1 MRLDGIAPD
10 IRMVAFDWNGTLVPD
25 WPVSY
30 GAIKTIFTFF
40 GLKAPTEEATRREIG
55 ANYMEFYFRHG
66 IPRPET
72 EKGQLAIKAK
82 LNQIRNSYLSE
93 NWESVKLAEGA
104 ENILRI
110 LSDKKVFS
118 TIVSAENPEILQR
131 RLVQFQIRSY
141 FDHVISGASAKDGKF
156 IALRGLSSRF
166 RVRPENCVYVDDTY
180 DGISSAKLAGMR
192 TIGILGGYN
201 TDELVRRAY
210 ADATLTSLDKI
221 KEILV

>member
-30 GAIKTIFTFF
+30 GAIETIFAFF
-40 GLKAPTEEATRREIG
+40 GLNVPSEEVVRREIG

-72 EKGQLAIKAK
+72 EEGQLAMKAK
-82 LNQIRNSYLSE
+82 LNQIRNSYLSKH
-93 NWESVKLAEGA
+93 WESVKLAEGA

-110 LSDKKVFS
+110 LSDKKVF
-118 TIVSAENPEILQR
+118 TAIVSAENPEVLR
-131 RLVQFQIRSY
+131 ARLVQFQIRSY
-141 FDHVISGASAKDGKF
+141 FDHVTSGASAKNGKLN
-156 IALRGLSSRF
+156 ALKALTLEFGIES
-166 RVRPENCVYVDDTY
+166 ENCVYVDDTY
-180 DGISSAKLAGMR
+180 DGLLSAKLVGMR
-192 TIGILGGYN
+192 TIAILGGYN
-201 TDELVRRAY
+201 TDELVRRAR
-210 ADATLTSLDKI
+210 ADITLPSLGMV